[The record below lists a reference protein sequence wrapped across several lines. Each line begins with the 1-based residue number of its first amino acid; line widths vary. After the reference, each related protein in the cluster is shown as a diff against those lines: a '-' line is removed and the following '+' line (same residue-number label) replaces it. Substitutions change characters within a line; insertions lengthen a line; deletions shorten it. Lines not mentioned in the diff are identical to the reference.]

1 MKLIPLVF
9 ITLSLVGCNNT
20 TSVAQNI
27 KTSVQEVEDVDY
39 SKLIKLL
46 SVETG
51 WDVVTN
57 ASFGEA
63 TIRLS
68 VKNISGEPIKERVD
82 IKYRL
87 TEDDKVIRESS
98 ETLQYRKSIPWN
110 AGLVKSI
117 TIDGGY
123 FHDVMQHNIHAEIYD
138 ENNVLLWEGNIEK
151 KILKKK

>member
-1 MKLIPLVF
+1 MKLITLVL
-9 ITLSLVGCNNT
+9 ITLSLIGCNNP
-20 TSVAQNI
+20 TSAAQNAN
-27 KTSVQEVEDVDY
+27 TSVQDKENVDF
-39 SKLIKLL
+39 SKLIKIL

-68 VKNISGEPIKERVD
+68 VKNISGEPIKERME

-87 TEDDKVIRESS
+87 TEDDKVIQESS
-98 ETLQYRKSIPWN
+98 KTLQYRKSIPWN

-138 ENNVLLWEGNIEK
+138 ENNILLWEGNIEK
-151 KILKKK
+151 KILKKE